1 MKQRSMPTATFR
13 EAFGPGL
20 MWAAAAIGVS
30 HLVQST
36 RAGAMAGFG
45 LAGVILLALVIKY
58 PFFEYGP
65 RYATATGRSL
75 IEGYRNIGMWAL
87 YVYLALSI
95 FTAAV
100 HEAALLLFASFLCQ
114 QVLGLALPLPVIG
127 AGICIAAAALLRAGH
142 FRGFDV
148 AVKILV
154 AVLAISTLAA
164 AAIALPRADFSTFT
178 LLPPLGVESA
188 VPAAFFLALVGF
200 MPSALETSPMSSL
213 WTLAKDK
220 VSGRRTSPR
229 SARLDLAI
237 GYAGTGVLAFCF
249 LLLGSVVMHDTD
261 AQFSEQGTA
270 FSAQLIDLYA
280 ETLGEWARP
289 IVSIA
294 ALATILS
301 TMVVV
306 IDGFPRVI
314 ERCFLILKQAPAEP
328 GESAEPLPQEGR
340 IYWIGL
346 IALAV
351 LSVTVMAAFT
361 GTLTAMLDF
370 ATILSFSVTP
380 VLGYLNLRAVTS
392 ADVPEHLRPGTL
404 LRLYSWAGLL
414 LLAAVTVAFWVS
426 RLL

>member
-1 MKQRSMPTATFR
+1 
-13 EAFGPGL
+13 

-45 LAGVILLALVIKY
+45 LAGVILLALVVKY

-65 RYATATGRSL
+65 RYATATGCSL

-87 YVYLALSI
+87 YLYLALSI
-95 FTAAV
+95 VTAAV

-114 QVLGLALPLPVIG
+114 QVLGLPLPLPLIG
-127 AGICIAAAALLRAGH
+127 AAVCLGAAAMLRAGR

-148 AVKILV
+148 AVKLLV
-154 AVLAISTLAA
+154 AVLAVSTLAA
-164 AAIALPRADFSTFT
+164 AAIALPRADFSTLT
-178 LLPPLGVESA
+178 LLPPLGAEAA

-213 WTLAKDK
+213 WTLAKDEA
-220 VSGRRTSPR
+220 SGHRTSPR
-229 SARLDLAI
+229 AARLDLAI
-237 GYAGTGVLAFCF
+237 GYAGTAVLAFCF
-249 LLLGSVVMHDTD
+249 LLLGSVVMHDTN
-261 AQFSEQGTA
+261 AQFSAQGTT

-314 ERCFLILKQAPAEP
+314 ERCFLILRQSPARR
-328 GESAEPLPQEGR
+328 GKESQPLPQAGR
-340 IYWIGL
+340 IYWIAL
-346 IALAV
+346 IALAIS
-351 LSVTVMAAFT
+351 SVTVMAAFT

-380 VLGYLNLRAVTS
+380 LLGYLNLRAVTS

-404 LRLYSWAGLL
+404 LRIYSWAGLL
-414 LLAAVTVAFWVS
+414 LLAAVTVAFWAS